1 MPEPL
6 EALGAILRRH
16 VTQTQEE
23 LVGLNQKKTTR
34 PTADLITRHFNQL
47 MVAKIGHERV

>member
-16 VTQTQEE
+16 VTQTEEE
-23 LVGLNQKKTTR
+23 LVELNQQKTTR

-47 MVAKIGHERV
+47 MVEEIGHERV